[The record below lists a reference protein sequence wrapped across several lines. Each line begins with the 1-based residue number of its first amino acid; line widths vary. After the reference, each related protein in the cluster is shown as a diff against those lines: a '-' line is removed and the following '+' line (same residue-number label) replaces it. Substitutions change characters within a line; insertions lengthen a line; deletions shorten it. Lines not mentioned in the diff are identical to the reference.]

1 MTLAELLEQCRSDQ
15 AVYLRHAKTM
25 TCRSMQ
31 AAKSGYV
38 GRAAYAGAMVS
49 RLEAMIAEGASELV
63 QGTGTP
69 DADGPAVAQAEGT
82 DTGEGQ
88 GAVRPVP
95 RRRKAQRGDGGGS
108 PDATEQGWDGSP

>member
-49 RLEAMIAEGASELV
+49 RREAMIAEGASEPKARSRKTV
-63 QGTGTP
+63 AKTVRQGQ
-69 DADGPAVAQAEGT
+69 VAEAEATAAGEGT
-82 DTGEGQ
+82 TVPDLQEGQ
-88 GAVRPVP
+88 EA
-95 RRRKAQRGDGGGS
+95 
-108 PDATEQGWDGSP
+108 DAGP